1 MNCLRQPIII
11 LGIVGRIKSYNAFI
25 ALVGFAIHRERLPFR
40 WILLIHVSD
49 PMAYAFLT
57 NCTRFEHLPKLKFLV
72 EIWKLKRS
80 NTFVFEHLPKLKFLV
95 EVWKL
100 RRSNTFVGLSLD
112 KRNNVRWF
120 ITRCALSANPS
131 STSNYFLIWLK
142 ITIG

>member
-1 MNCLRQPIII
+1 MNCLRQLIII

-57 NCTRFEHLPKLKFLV
+57 NRTRFEHLLKLKFLV
-72 EIWKLKRS
+72 EVWKLKRS

-100 RRSNTFVGLSLD
+100 GRSNTFVGLPLD
-112 KRNNVRWF
+112 KRNNVSWF
-120 ITRCALSANPS
+120 ITRCTLSANPS